1 MLVDMKNLYLILVLL
16 LLLSACQRGMPERT
30 VWNGTLEL
38 DEGKLL
44 PFRFSLDL
52 RPAGPTGFFVV
63 GEEQTP
69 IPEISR
75 NGDDLAFRFS
85 EYGAEMRGKWDG
97 SRWKGAYLRHRSA
110 GTTSFN
116 FTASPQADPSK
127 DTGTTGG
134 GTAAVGK
141 YQVFFQGEERSTTL
155 ATLWTKA
162 GILYGTFI
170 APDGDYGLLVGKPMQ
185 AEVQLNRFTGWQATV
200 VVLEQSG
207 GAWSGKLYTHSDKP
221 RAFTLRP
228 GADLELA
235 PPPDLQTR
243 IKNPAAAFTFEGVSI
258 SGDMVRST
266 DERFKGKALVVDIM
280 GTWCHN
286 CLDEAPLLQQ
296 LQEQYGKEGLQ
307 VVGISFEISDDR
319 ELGQKNLKLYR
330 DRFGI
335 TFPLLFCGSMDDAN
349 LNNRLKSQLDNFF
362 AYPTTLFIS
371 KEGKVQAIH
380 SGFKGP
386 GTGEEFQS
394 QVQEFHGLAKQLV
407 R

>member
-1 MLVDMKNLYLILVLL
+1 
-16 LLLSACQRGMPERT
+16 
-30 VWNGTLEL
+30 
-38 DEGKLL
+38 
-44 PFRFSLDL
+44 
-52 RPAGPTGFFVV
+52 
-63 GEEQTP
+63 
-69 IPEISR
+69 
-75 NGDDLAFRFS
+75 
-85 EYGAEMRGKWDG
+85 
-97 SRWKGAYLRHRSA
+97 
-110 GTTSFN
+110 
-116 FTASPQADPSK
+116 
-127 DTGTTGG
+127 
-134 GTAAVGK
+134 
-141 YQVFFQGEERSTTL
+141 
-155 ATLWTKA
+155 
-162 GILYGTFI
+162 
-170 APDGDYGLLVGKPMQ
+170 MQ
-185 AEVQLNRFTGWQATV
+185 AGVQLNRFTGWQATV

-258 SGDMVRST
+258 SGDTVRST
-266 DERFKGKALVVDIM
+266 DERFRGKALVVDIM

-386 GTGEEFQS
+386 GSGEEFQS